1 MHKVVNSTALSY
13 LVKILSD
20 AVNIDKHYKL
30 RNNDDLDQFQFRTE
44 KCRKSLFPDCV
55 RKWNNQEKDLRKEF

>member
-1 MHKVVNSTALSY
+1 MHKVVNSTAPSY

-30 RNNDDLDQFQFRTE
+30 EIMKT
-44 KCRKSLFPDCV
+44 
-55 RKWNNQEKDLRKEF
+55 